1 MTPSPPAPSS
11 ADPVKIREKKE
22 NAPRRSLFLHLPP
35 NGASPRARAGAGCPH
50 PAVMVR
56 VGNGGA
62 SRRRPTDFLRAG
74 ATGAM
79 WASPPTER
87 LTIDVC
93 RGRPPGRP
101 APVLHRTLPAGH
113 MGPAL
118 QEYCASRAGRTESSA
133 PTNRS
138 VGAGVPDGPLSPAA
152 MLSVGRGALTPPPG
166 LVPHFHVKSLSLQ
179 GQCAH
184 WLWRSVL
191 PGPCARVL
199 RIPTLLRSSE

>member
-133 PTNRS
+133 PTNCS
-138 VGAGVPDGPLSPAA
+138 VGADAYIGP
-152 MLSVGRGALTPPPG
+152 
-166 LVPHFHVKSLSLQ
+166 PHRISCNLSLQ

-199 RIPTLLRSSE
+199 RIPTSLRSSE